1 MTDPLTSI
9 NAEELEKNV
18 NEAYKTMHKSVK
30 IFNDIPS
37 TFSYRLIKCT
47 CLSFNLKVLFS
58 LGTSPVFRVCHK
70 IIKSFFILAH
80 WISISDI
87 LSWVRNFYLTHV
99 IVLSKPHDA

>member
-37 TFSYRLIKCT
+37 KYTR
-47 CLSFNLKVLFS
+47 
-58 LGTSPVFRVCHK
+58 TS
-70 IIKSFFILAH
+70 I
-80 WISISDI
+80 
-87 LSWVRNFYLTHV
+87 
-99 IVLSKPHDA
+99 

>member
-37 TFSYRLIKCT
+37 KFGVLMWCT
-47 CLSFNLKVLFS
+47 MENVLD
-58 LGTSPVFRVCHK
+58 
-70 IIKSFFILAH
+70 FIANRM
-80 WISISDI
+80 S
-87 LSWVRNFYLTHV
+87 
-99 IVLSKPHDA
+99 

>member
-37 TFSYRLIKCT
+37 KFCYHLVKCI
-47 CLSFNLKVLFS
+47 CLS
-58 LGTSPVFRVCHK
+58 
-70 IIKSFFILAH
+70 
-80 WISISDI
+80 SI
-87 LSWVRNFYLTHV
+87 
-99 IVLSKPHDA
+99 

>member
-37 TFSYRLIKCT
+37 KFCYLLVPSRITQLVT
-47 CLSFNLKVLFS
+47 CL
-58 LGTSPVFRVCHK
+58 TIDAC
-70 IIKSFFILAH
+70 
-80 WISISDI
+80 
-87 LSWVRNFYLTHV
+87 LTADPGV
-99 IVLSKPHDA
+99 